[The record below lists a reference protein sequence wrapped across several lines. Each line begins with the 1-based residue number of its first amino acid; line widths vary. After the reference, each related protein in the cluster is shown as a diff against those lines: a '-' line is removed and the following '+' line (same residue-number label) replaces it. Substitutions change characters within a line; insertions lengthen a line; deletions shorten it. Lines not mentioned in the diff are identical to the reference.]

1 MPSIEAMVRRPKTSP
16 SAGKPVSVI
25 VAHRIFPGHWRQG
38 LRRSAKVVVEDLSM
52 SAAAEAAE
60 GHVSRGGGG
69 RGHVSRGGGAVAVAV
84 VGDVEAGA
92 VPTSASRKTSSRW
105 CGSTM
110 VSNSIASATRAA
122 IELLYVGVMAQEVQ
136 QIEPSAVWR
145 DHDGYLMVNYDRIG
159 VKFMTWKEWLAQ
171 NGASS
176 LP

>member
-1 MPSIEAMVRRPKTSP
+1 
-16 SAGKPVSVI
+16 
-25 VAHRIFPGHWRQG
+25 
-38 LRRSAKVVVEDLSM
+38 M

-60 GHVSRGGGG
+60 DMSAAV
-69 RGHVSRGGGAVAVAV
+69 VVAVAV

-92 VPTSASRKTSSRW
+92 VPTFASRKTSSRW
-105 CGSTM
+105 CGSPM
-110 VSNSIASATRAA
+110 ALNSIASATRAA
-122 IELLYVGVMAQEVQ
+122 IETAYVGVMAQEVQ

-159 VKFMTWKEWLAQ
+159 LKFMTWKEWLAR